1 MSIFPVMNIEIQTVN
16 GKEIALINAEGVVIS
31 NAQDALEIIANC
43 NYQGA
48 ENIIVQEQHLDKTFF
63 DLKTGLAGDI
73 LQKFSNYRSKLAI
86 VGDFS
91 QYESKSLRDFIYES
105 NKAGRINFV
114 ATMQEATD
122 KLLGR

>member
-1 MSIFPVMNIEIQTVN
+1 MNIEIQTVN
-16 GKEIALINAEGVVIS
+16 GKEIAHINAEGVVIS

-48 ENIIVQEQHLDKTFF
+48 ENIIVQEQHLDKAFF
-63 DLKTGLAGDI
+63 DLKTGIAGDI

-114 ATMQEATD
+114 ATMQEAIE
-122 KLLGR
+122 KLLGGR

>member
-1 MSIFPVMNIEIQTVN
+1 MNLEISTVN
-16 GKEIALINAEGVVIS
+16 GIEIAHIKAEGVIIA

-48 ENIIVQEQHLDKTFF
+48 ENVIVQEQHLDKIFF
-63 DLKTGLAGDI
+63 DLKTGIAGDI

-86 VGDFS
+86 VGDFT

-114 ATMQEATD
+114 ATEQEAIE
-122 KLLGR
+122 KLLGG

>member
-1 MSIFPVMNIEIQTVN
+1 MNIEIQTIN
-16 GKEIALINAEGVVIS
+16 GIAKAVINAEGVIRA

-63 DLKTGLAGDI
+63 DLKTGVAGDI
-73 LQKFSNYRSKLAI
+73 LQKFSNYHSKLAI
-86 VGDFS
+86 VGGFS
-91 QYESKSLRDFIYES
+91 QYESKSLHDYNSES

-114 ATMQEATD
+114 RSIEEAKE
-122 KLLGR
+122 KLEK

>member
-1 MSIFPVMNIEIQTVN
+1 MNIEISTVN
-16 GKEIALINAEGVVIS
+16 SIEIALIKAEGVIIA

-48 ENIIVQEQHLDKTFF
+48 ENIIVQEQHLDKAFF
-63 DLKTGLAGDI
+63 DLKTGIAGDV

-86 VGDFS
+86 VGDFA

-114 ATMQEATD
+114 GTEQEAIV
-122 KLLGR
+122 KLLGK

>member
-1 MSIFPVMNIEIQTVN
+1 MNIEIVTVN
-16 GKEIALINAEGVVIS
+16 GIEIAHIKAEGVIIA

-43 NYQGA
+43 NDQGA
-48 ENIIVQEQHLDKTFF
+48 ENIIVQEQHLGEAFF
-63 DLKTGLAGDI
+63 DLKTGVAGDV

-86 VGDFS
+86 VGEFS

-114 ATMQEATD
+114 ATVEEATD
-122 KLLGR
+122 KLLAR